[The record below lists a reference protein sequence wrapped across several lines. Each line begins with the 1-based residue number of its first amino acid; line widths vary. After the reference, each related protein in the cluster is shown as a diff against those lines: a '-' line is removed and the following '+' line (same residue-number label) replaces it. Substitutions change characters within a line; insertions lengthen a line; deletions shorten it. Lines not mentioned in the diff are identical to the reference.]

1 MTNNIISLIKKFSIF
16 DNFCF
21 DFVSKKLVQDKIVF
35 VDVGAAGDLI
45 SRWKKVERKVL
56 IIAFEP
62 DKVAFNK

>member
-45 SRWKKVERKVL
+45 SRWKKLREKY
-56 IIAFEP
+56 
-62 DKVAFNK
+62 